1 MSTGLH
7 NSVIKSQSTPNDVP
21 TSSDDVISGA
31 VTDVA
36 SVDDA
41 AGTAEHGGAQLVE
54 TASCSGVPAS
64 GASSTY
70 TNISTGYQL

>member
-1 MSTGLH
+1 MP
-7 NSVIKSQSTPNDVP
+7 QSTPIVP
-21 TSSDDVISGA
+21 TSDDVVSVA

-41 AGTAEHGGAQLVE
+41 TGTAEHGRAQFVE

-64 GASSTY
+64 GASST
-70 TNISTGYQL
+70 

>member
-1 MSTGLH
+1 MP
-7 NSVIKSQSTPNDVP
+7 QSTPIVP
-21 TSSDDVISGA
+21 TSDDVVSVA

-41 AGTAEHGGAQLVE
+41 TGTAEHGRAQFVE

-70 TNISTGYQL
+70 TNISTCTGIQL